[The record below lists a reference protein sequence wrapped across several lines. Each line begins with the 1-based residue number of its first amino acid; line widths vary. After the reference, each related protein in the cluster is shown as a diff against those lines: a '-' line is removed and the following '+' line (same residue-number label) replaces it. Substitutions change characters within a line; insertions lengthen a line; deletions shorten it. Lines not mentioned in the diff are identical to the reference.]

1 MKKTLLFALLSLVM
15 MGFFACNNNQ
25 YSKPYKEAKEILDNI
40 TNLTNKAKDCD
51 DLDVAAF
58 GILGMLGVDG
68 VDSLPQ
74 EEQQLLSEQMDKLS
88 ELMEQR
94 RTELNC
100 VDETDGIEFDDDF
113 PADAPYDEEV
123 E

>member
-1 MKKTLLFALLSLVM
+1 MKKTLLFALLSFIML
-15 MGFFACNNNQ
+15 GFFACNNDQ

-40 TNLTNKAKDCD
+40 TSLTNKAKDCN

-58 GILGMLGVDG
+58 GIIGMLSVEG
-68 VDSLPQ
+68 VDSLP
-74 EEQQLLSEQMDKLS
+74 EVEQKLLSDQMDKLG

-94 RTELNC
+94 RAELNC

>member
-1 MKKTLLFALLSLVM
+1 MKKTLLFALLSFIML
-15 MGFFACNNNQ
+15 GFFACNNDQ

-40 TNLTNKAKDCD
+40 TSLTNKAKDCN

-58 GILGMLGVDG
+58 GIIGMLSVEG
-68 VDSLPQ
+68 VDSLPK
-74 EEQQLLSEQMDKLS
+74 EEQKLLSDQMDKLG

>member
-1 MKKTLLFALLSLVM
+1 ML
-15 MGFFACNNNQ
+15 GFFACNNDQ

-40 TNLTNKAKDCD
+40 TSLTNKAKDCN

-58 GILGMLGVDG
+58 GIIGMLSVEG
-68 VDSLPQ
+68 VDSLP
-74 EEQQLLSEQMDKLS
+74 EVEQKLLSDQMDKLG

-94 RTELNC
+94 RAELNC